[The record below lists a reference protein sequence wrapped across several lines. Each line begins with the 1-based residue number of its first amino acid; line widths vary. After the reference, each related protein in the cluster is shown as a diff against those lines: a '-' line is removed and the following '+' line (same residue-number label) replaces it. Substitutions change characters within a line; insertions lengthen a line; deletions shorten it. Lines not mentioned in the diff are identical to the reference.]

1 MFKRKVTFQY
11 NSNATYSTEDLASSN
26 STVDL
31 VTQKIYLNEP
41 ESVQLNFM
49 DILKDHE
56 IIPDIEKNRH
66 SYDGDSWK
74 LSNKVFI
81 ALHSRKPK
89 LVEYFHM
96 DRCQLNFAFYCASSA
111 LGVSMQHL
119 NHPNML
125 VRSVYCFHVY
135 YHMRLILYRLKVAL
149 PCEERY
155 KKTNNPYLKE
165 DYFQVCKEYGVDPL
179 EVWLFGDWYYT
190 EKWAVFFCNGRK
202 RTKVA
207 PPKNLTRW
215 ILKTSK
221 GFTRIGLTMVRKS
234 VRAYVYLSLTSQ
246 VQARS
251 KIVGKTTNA
260 FEAQNIYMN
269 SFEELLKSD
278 NSIAEDIARY
288 QGVLQHE
295 MSEVDFSVVGDVYM
309 LPSNMNLNIN
319 KTQHFINNI
328 LISESSHKL
337 GLDNKVNVIAKQKTV
352 IKTTPKQKTEI
363 KTTPKQKTPKKLRLH
378 EKISLQN
385 HNDEKIAL
393 SLLMTGTVLLVY
405 YLM

>member
-1 MFKRKVTFQY
+1 MTFQY

-26 STVDL
+26 STVEL
-31 VTQKIYLNEP
+31 VTQKIYLNES
-41 ESVQLNFM
+41 ESVQLKFM

-74 LSNKVFI
+74 LSNKIFI

-89 LVEYFHM
+89 LEEYFHM
-96 DRCQLNFAFYCASSA
+96 YRCQLNFALCCASSA

-125 VRSVYCFHVY
+125 ISSVYLFHVY
-135 YHMRLILYRLKVAL
+135 YHMQLILKLAL
-149 PCEERY
+149 PREERY
-155 KKTNNPYLKE
+155 KKTNNPYSKE
-165 DYFQVCKEYGVDPL
+165 DYFQVCEEYGVDPL

-190 EKWAVFFCNGRK
+190 EEWAVFCCNGGK

-207 PPKNLTRW
+207 PPKNLTHW

-221 GFTRIGLTMVRKS
+221 GFTCVGLTMISKS
-234 VRAYVYLSLTSQ
+234 VRAYVYLLLTSQ

-251 KIVGKTTNA
+251 KIVVKTVNA
-260 FEAQNIYMN
+260 LDAQNIYIN

-278 NSIAEDIARY
+278 YSIADDIARY
-288 QGVLQHE
+288 QGVLEHA
-295 MSEVDFSVVGDVYM
+295 MSKVDFSVGGGIYM

-319 KTQHFINNI
+319 KTQGFNNKI
-328 LISESSHKL
+328 LIFESSYKL
-337 GLDNKVNVIAKQKTV
+337 GLNNKVNAIAKQKTA
-352 IKTTPKQKTEI
+352 ITPKQKTAI
-363 KTTPKQKTPKKLRLH
+363 KTKKLRPH
-378 EKISLQN
+378 EKISVQN
-385 HNDEKIAL
+385 HNDENIAL
-393 SLLMTGTVLLVY
+393 SLLMTGTVLLLY
-405 YLM
+405 YFW